1 MEFQLRKWKKEDIED
16 VARFADNK
24 KIASN
29 LRDGF
34 PHPYAL
40 DDAREYVDSCI
51 QNTEERQICR
61 AIVVDGHAVGSIGIF
76 LCNDVYQK
84 SGELGYWLAEEYWGQ
99 GIMSAAVR
107 AICKKAFNRFDIVR
121 IFAEPYA
128 HNAGSRRVLEKAGF
142 TLEGT
147 MRQGVFKDG
156 KLCDYCIYALLKED
170 FRA

>member
-34 PHPYAL
+34 PHPYTL

-107 AICKKAFNRFDIVR
+107 AIC
-121 IFAEPYA
+121 
-128 HNAGSRRVLEKAGF
+128 
-142 TLEGT
+142 
-147 MRQGVFKDG
+147 
-156 KLCDYCIYALLKED
+156 
-170 FRA
+170 